1 MKEQNNN
8 KWLDELISD
17 AINTKKPQFDEK
29 KWQQKFPEEFQTLQS
44 RTAGTNASVRWTGI
58 LKSPIIKLAAAAV
71 MILAIGLFITFYN
84 PDEKV
89 EEKDVAEFTQS
100 PAQMLTMR
108 ALKTAYYN
116 GGIEAVETQCDNAI
130 EKLGLK
136 SKKTA
141 VQELL
146 KDIDGV

>member
-1 MKEQNNN
+1 MSKKND
-8 KWLDELISD
+8 KRLDDLISKV
-17 AINTKKPQFDEK
+17 INTKKPQFDAEK
-29 KWQQKFPEEFQTLQS
+29 WKQKFPEEFQTFKS
-44 RTAGTNASVRWTGI
+44 RAINATISLRWTSI
-58 LKSPIIKLAAAAV
+58 LKNPIIKFAVAA
-71 MILAIGLFITFYN
+71 MIILAIGLFMTLYN
-84 PDEKV
+84 QGTKDEKA
-89 EEKDVAEFTQS
+89 DVTEFTQS

-146 KDIDGV
+146 TDIDGV